1 MLKKKSFIFALIGV
15 LCFVAAMYFT
25 YAETR
30 ANFDYGDFDETE
42 TDEAEETA
50 ATVVT
55 EKPTAHETA
64 EQAEE

>member
-1 MLKKKSFIFALIGV
+1 MLKKKSTIFALIGV
-15 LCFVAAMYFT
+15 LCFAAAMYFI

-30 ANFDYGDFDETE
+30 ANFDFGDFDETE
-42 TDEAEETA
+42 TDEAKETA
-50 ATVVT
+50 EPVVN